1 MNFKK
6 ALIVCLIPAFVISGC
21 GKTTKEEAN
30 NTTNQETLA
39 QVSGQGTGQDTEKT
53 ESSGTEASSDDE
65 SQDAEVSRDLFAM
78 DTYMTLT
85 ADGEHAQEAVDK
97 AAERVEALD
106 ALLSTGDENS
116 EIYQLNQKG
125 EATLSEDGGYLVER
139 ALELYDK
146 TEGAFDIAIY
156 PVMQAWGFT
165 DGEYQVPSGEE
176 LQQLIALAD
185 SSKISFDEENSAV
198 TFGLEG
204 MEIDLGGIAKG
215 YTSSRIMDIYREH
228 GVSSGLV
235 SLGGN
240 VQVMGSRPDG
250 NPWRVAIQNPSGG
263 DDYLG
268 VLEAEDCAV
277 ITSGGYE
284 RYFEEDG
291 IVYHHI
297 IDPGTGYPADS
308 GLTSVTIVSPDG
320 TLADGLSTSL
330 FIMGREEA
338 ERYWQQHSGEFDVIL
353 LDRDENLYIT
363 EGIADQFTS
372 EREIQVIEKG

>member
-21 GKTTKEEAN
+21 VKTTKEEAN

-39 QVSGQGTGQDTEKT
+39 QVSGQGTEQDT

-85 ADGEHAQEAVDK
+85 AYGEHAQEAVDK
-97 AAERVEALD
+97 AAERVGALD

-156 PVMQAWGFT
+156 PVMQAWGFPT
-165 DGEYQVPSGEE
+165 QEYHVPDDATLKEK
-176 LQQLIALAD
+176 LILAD
-185 SSKISFDEENSAV
+185 ASKVNYDKDTRKISFDRD
-198 TFGLEG
+198 G

-215 YTSSRIMDIYREH
+215 YTSAQIMQIYQDC
-228 GVSSGLV
+228 GVTSGLV
-235 SLGGN
+235 NLGGN
-240 VQVMGSRPDG
+240 VQALGCKTDGSK
-250 NPWRVAIQNPSGG
+250 WKVAIQSP
-263 DDYLG
+263 DDTEDYLG
-268 VLEAEDCAV
+268 ILEIENQAV

-291 IVYHHI
+291 VTYHHI
-297 IDPGTGYPADS
+297 IDPATGYPANN
-308 GLTSVTIVSPDG
+308 GLTSVTIVSDDG

-330 FIMGREEA
+330 FIMGSEKA
-338 ERYWQQHSGEFDVIL
+338 QKYWKEHSDEFDTIL
-353 LDRDENLYIT
+353 VKDDGSIFVS
-363 EGIADQFTS
+363 EGIADYFTS
-372 EREIQVIEKG
+372 ESDFTIIKK